1 LVVLVSIGEFN
12 INISN
17 EESSVKKKWF
27 RFIFLLNFLFLT
39 SCITTLSD
47 RIYSF
52 DSKFENN
59 YSYIYG
65 RFINNG
71 SLLIIVSIENMQNK
85 DFININFDNFTPN
98 FTNTEILIKDPV
110 IDNIFFTSVRKF
122 SKKIIK
128 KRIYN
133 S

>member
-1 LVVLVSIGEFN
+1 M
-12 INISN
+12 
-17 EESSVKKKWF
+17 KKKWF